1 MNIND
6 EGDLWKSKWLFTF
19 PMKVC
24 LSIYF
29 KNREFFSG
37 GNNSE
42 VSLGFKRHIRTD
54 VIHRWGQYEPIRQK
68 SLALTLLSVRLCSV
82 QFPGSPGYSGLC
94 CMPWAEGDV
103 SGLKLLFFK
112 NRWKK
117 IRIKEIY
124 KMTSYLIQHWAGP
137 FTVLQRHKSKNTGV
151 FCDTM
156 AMYPHIC
163 PHSVP
168 LSKELRRVRTVP
180 LHMASAW
187 LPLPLKDR
195 GHSSAEL

>member
-19 PMKVC
+19 LIKVC

-54 VIHRWGQYEPIRQK
+54 VIHRWGQYEPIWQK
-68 SLALTLLSVRLCSV
+68 TLALTLLSVRLCSV
-82 QFPGSPGYSGLC
+82 QFSGSPGHSGLR
-94 CMPWAEGDV
+94 CMPWAEGHV
-103 SGLKLLFFK
+103 SGLKLLFFF
-112 NRWKK
+112 NRLKK
-117 IRIKEIY
+117 IRIREIY

-137 FTVLQRHKSKNTGV
+137 FTVLQRHKSKNMGV
-151 FCDTM
+151 GTM

-168 LSKELRRVRTVP
+168 LSKELRRVRQSHST
-180 LHMASAW
+180 W
-187 LPLPLKDR
+187 LQLDHPSLWKTEVTALL
-195 GHSSAEL
+195 SY